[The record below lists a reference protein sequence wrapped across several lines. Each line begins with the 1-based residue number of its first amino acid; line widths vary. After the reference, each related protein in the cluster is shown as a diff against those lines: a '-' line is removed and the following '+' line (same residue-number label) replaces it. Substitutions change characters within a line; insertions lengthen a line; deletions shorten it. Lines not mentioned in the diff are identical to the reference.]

1 MRLIVRVQTLNVS
14 RAEAEGLVVSL
25 ILDDRIKGKIDQV
38 NGLLVLDRLSVEVV
52 TQYSCTNH
60 AQ

>member
-1 MRLIVRVQTLNVS
+1 MLTQTLNVS

-38 NGLLVLDRLSVEVV
+38 NGLLVLDRLSVGRI
-52 TQYSCTNH
+52 TNYSYTDH
-60 AQ
+60 SQ